1 MNKFGLS
8 QDEKNIFKFLILK
21 GTPKMFRFRLWLL
34 CSGAQNE
41 MKFNASYYKDLLKLS
56 KEVPSLYANEI
67 EKDLDRTNFEL
78 LSKKSNYKDMLRN
91 VLICYSIRNSSIG
104 YCQGFNFIVLRLI
117 EITESEVIFILF
129 IFEYFYLNNNRI

>member
-41 MKFNASYYKDLLKLS
+41 MKFNPSYYKDLLKLS

-91 VLICYSIRNSSIG
+91 VLICYSIG